1 MAYSSATVGHRTE
14 RLRAP
19 PEPLWAVFGVRV
31 HVHVH
36 VQVHVHVH
44 VQVHVHIHGHVHV
57 HLHVHVLIGD
67 YWAIRYY
74 YDALVTNKL
83 GTLRLALLVHQILL

>member
-1 MAYSSATVGHRTE
+1 MASSSATVGHRAE

-57 HLHVHVLIGD
+57 HLHLHVLIGD

-83 GTLRLALLVHQILL
+83 ATLRLALLVHQILL